1 MTLPFKAVAVDM
13 DGTFLDDNH
22 EYDAKKFDQIL
33 TELEKQNVQFIVA
46 SGRPYARLKEDFA
59 GFTDRIDF
67 VSVNG
72 ARLIAKGKQVGMTGI
87 SKKIVLDLIKYVTSR
102 YPHVTTM
109 VYGPKRAYLLESDP
123 KEDKAFL
130 SYFANI
136 TSEVASWKDLPDMD
150 YVEITFNCSGK
161 EAHAIE
167 TGFNNEH
174 GQVISAFGSA
184 DFAVDVNAYG
194 VSKATGLQELLAKFD
209 LTPDDLIAFGDGG
222 NDIPMLKLAKYSYAM
237 ENGMD
242 EVKAAA
248 RFVAP
253 KNTDSGV
260 FKVLQKYIDESK

>member
-13 DGTFLDDNH
+13 DGTFLDDKH
-22 EYDAKKFDQIL
+22 QYDAEKFDQIL

-46 SGRPYARLKEDFA
+46 SGRPYARLKEDFK

-72 ARLIAKGKQVGMTGI
+72 ARLIAKGKQVGITGM
-87 SKKIVLDLIKYVTSR
+87 SKKLVLELIDYVTSR
-102 YPHVTTM
+102 YSHVTTM
-109 VYGPKRAYLLESDP
+109 VYGPTRAYLVETDP

-130 SYFANI
+130 SYFAHV
-136 TSEVASWKDLPDMD
+136 TSEVARWEDLPEQD

-174 GQVISAFGSA
+174 SEVISAFGSA
-184 DFAVDVNAYG
+184 DFAVDINAYG
-194 VSKATGLQELLAKFD
+194 VSKASGLKELLNKFG
-209 LTPDDLIAFGDGG
+209 LTSEDLIAFGDGG

-237 ENGMD
+237 ENAMD
-242 EVKAAA
+242 EVKEVA
-248 RFVAP
+248 RFIAP
-253 KNTDSGV
+253 KNTERGV
-260 FKVLQKYIDESK
+260 FKVLQKYIDENK

>member
-22 EYDAKKFDQIL
+22 EYDAKEFDRIL
-33 TELEKQNVQFIVA
+33 TELERQNVQFIVA
-46 SGRPYARLKEDFA
+46 SGRPYARLKEDFK

-72 ARLIAKGKQVGMTGI
+72 ARLIAHDKEVGLTPMD
-87 SKKIVLDLIKYVTSR
+87 KELVLQLIDYVTSR

-109 VYGPKRAYLLESDP
+109 VYGPKRAYLLASDP

-130 SYFANI
+130 SYFAKD
-136 TSEVASWKDLPDMD
+136 TAEVASWQDLPDKE

-194 VSKATGLQELLAKFD
+194 VSKATGLKEMLAKFG
-209 LTPDDLIAFGDGG
+209 LTSDDLIAFGDGG
-222 NDIPMLKLAKYSYAM
+222 NDVPMLKLAKYSYAM
-237 ENGMD
+237 ENGMPVAK
-242 EVKAAA
+242 ETA

-253 KNTDSGV
+253 KNTESGV